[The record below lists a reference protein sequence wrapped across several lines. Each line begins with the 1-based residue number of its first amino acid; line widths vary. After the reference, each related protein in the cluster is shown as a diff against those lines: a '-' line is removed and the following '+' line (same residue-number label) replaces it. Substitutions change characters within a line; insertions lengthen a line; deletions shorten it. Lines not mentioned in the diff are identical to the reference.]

1 MNFCADLAVIY
12 TKAKPLTKEIMAKLE
27 TQHMGVTLKN
37 PLILGASNL
46 VGNINKLKQAEE
58 AGVSAVIYRS
68 LFEEQIQ
75 LEDYEMSSQLEA
87 YNERHAEMISIFPK
101 IEHGGPKEHIFN
113 LKQVVDKLSIPVF
126 ASLNAVYKESW
137 VEYAKSLEETGVAG
151 LELNFFSVPRD
162 FDKSGHDI
170 IEQQL
175 EFLKAVKEAVK
186 IPVSVKLSPFY
197 TNVLKTIRDMDKA
210 GADAFILFNR
220 LFEPDIDVEA
230 EKHVSPWNLSTHSD
244 HRLSIR
250 YIGLTYGNID
260 ANVVANNG
268 IYDGIDI
275 VKMILAGATAVQAVS
290 TFYHNGV
297 GHAAAMLKELE
308 EWMDRKGYDSIE
320 SFRGNLS
327 SKTVNDPF
335 VYKRAQYIDM
345 ILKSEEYFS

>member
-1 MNFCADLAVIY
+1 MLPSSSFIY
-12 TKAKPLTKEIMAKLE
+12 QNETLNRTQMANLT

-46 VGNINKLKQAEE
+46 VNNLDKLKQAEQ
-58 AGVSAVIYRS
+58 AGVAAVVYRS

-87 YNERHAEMISIFPK
+87 FDERNAEMINLFPK
-101 IEHGGPKEHIFN
+101 IEHGGPKEHLHN
-113 LKQVVDKLSIPVF
+113 LKKVLDTLSIPVF
-126 ASLNAVYKESW
+126 ASLNAIYKESW
-137 VEYAKSLEETGVAG
+137 VEYAKSLEEVGVAG
-151 LELNFFSVPRD
+151 LELNFFSIPRD
-162 FDKSGHDI
+162 FEKSGHDI
-170 IEQQL
+170 ILQQI
-175 EFLKAVKEAVK
+175 EFLKAVKAAVK

-197 TNVLKTIRDMDKA
+197 TNVLKTIKDLDAA

-250 YIGLTYGNID
+250 YIGLTYGNLN
-260 ANVVANNG
+260 ASVAANNG
-268 IYDGIDI
+268 IYEGMDI
-275 VKMILAGATAVQAVS
+275 IKMILAGASAVQSVS

-297 GHAAAMLKELE
+297 EYAATMLKELE

-320 SFRGNLS
+320 AFRGKLS
-327 SKTVNDPF
+327 SKTINDPF

-345 ILKSEEYFS
+345 ILKSDEHFTF

>member
-1 MNFCADLAVIY
+1 MAN
-12 TKAKPLTKEIMAKLE
+12 LT

-46 VGNINKLKQAEE
+46 VNNLDKLKQAEE
-58 AGVSAVIYRS
+58 AGVAAVVYRS

-87 YNERHAEMISIFPK
+87 FDERNAEMISLFPK
-101 IEHGGPKEHIFN
+101 IEHGGPKEHLHN
-113 LKQVVDKLSIPVF
+113 LKKVLDTLSIPVF
-126 ASLNAVYKESW
+126 ASLNAIYKESW
-137 VEYAKSLEETGVAG
+137 VEYAKSLEEVGVAG

-162 FDKSGHDI
+162 FEKSGHDI
-170 IEQQL
+170 ILQQI
-175 EFLKAVKEAVK
+175 EFLKAVKAAVK

-197 TNVLKTIRDMDKA
+197 TNVLKTIKDFDTA

-250 YIGLTYGNID
+250 YIGLTYGNLN
-260 ANVVANNG
+260 ASVAANNG
-268 IYDGIDI
+268 IYEGIDI
-275 VKMILAGATAVQAVS
+275 IKMILAGASAVQSVS

-297 GHAAAMLKELE
+297 AYAETMLKEVE
-308 EWMDRKGYDSIE
+308 EWMDRKGYDNIE
-320 SFRGNLS
+320 AFRGKLS
-327 SKTVNDPF
+327 SKTINDPF

-345 ILKSEEYFS
+345 ILKSDDHFTF

>member
-1 MNFCADLAVIY
+1 MAN
-12 TKAKPLTKEIMAKLE
+12 LT

-37 PLILGASNL
+37 PLILGASNIVNNL
-46 VGNINKLKQAEE
+46 DKLKQAEK
-58 AGVSAVIYRS
+58 AGVAAVVYRS

-87 YNERHAEMISIFPK
+87 YDERNAEMISLFPK

-113 LKQVVDKLSIPVF
+113 LKQVVNELSIPVF
-126 ASLNAVYKESW
+126 ASLNAIYKESW
-137 VEYAKSLEETGVAG
+137 VEYAKLLEEAGVAG

-162 FDKSGHDI
+162 FDKSGHNI
-170 IEQQL
+170 ILQQI
-175 EFLKAVKEAVK
+175 EFLKAVKAAVK

-197 TNVLKTIRDMDKA
+197 TNVLKTIKDMDSA
-210 GADAFILFNR
+210 GADAFVLFNR

-230 EKHVSPWNLSTHSD
+230 EKHVAPWNLSTHSD

-250 YIGLTYGNID
+250 YIGLTYGNLD

-268 IYDGIDI
+268 IYEGIDI
-275 VKMILAGATAVQAVS
+275 IKMILAGATAVEAVS

-297 GHAAAMLKELE
+297 GYASAMLKEVE

-320 SFRGNLS
+320 AFRGKLS
-327 SKTVNDPF
+327 SNTINDPF

-345 ILKSEEYFS
+345 ILKSDEYFTL